1 MFACVYDTR
10 ENNMQVLAK
19 ENYYIESSRRW
30 VLWGE
35 MYSLK
40 KSKLWVI
47 SLKGDADIWKT
58 KSCN

>member
-1 MFACVYDTR
+1 MLFHVYLFIYVIKLTNKFACVYDTR

-40 KSKLWVI
+40 KSKL
-47 SLKGDADIWKT
+47 
-58 KSCN
+58 